1 MAKYL
6 YKLGKWAVRHR
17 KKVIGGT
24 IGILLIIAITALS
37 LGPSFSEDMS
47 IPGTESAKAGHILE
61 KEFQTSKKPA
71 PGTVNL
77 VLKAPKNQTL
87 ETEKVA
93 DVINKTIDEIKKDK
107 SVVSVA
113 TPAEL
118 GNYNKNKQIGYAVV
132 TYDVPADKV
141 TDKSKEVILHSIKET
156 RNAGIQTEL
165 AGTVA
170 FSELEIGGITEVIGV
185 VTAFV
190 ILAITF
196 TSFLAAGMPIITAVV
211 GLGVGILSILIG
223 TNYLDIPSFALSLAA
238 MLGLAVGIDYALF
251 IISRFR
257 QELSKG
263 HGLQEAVAIATG
275 TAGSAVVFAGLTVIV
290 ALLGLAVA
298 KIPFLTMMGLSAA
311 VCVLFSIFIA
321 IIFVPAILGLF
332 GHKIGPSRENKLLA
346 RLSNKKEIKESS
358 KWGNFVTKRPWS
370 VTILGV
376 LLLVMVCIPFF
387 HLHLGLPDNGT
398 KSKETTERRAYDLL
412 SEAYGPGYHSSL
424 VILAK
429 TNKNSGD
436 IKQKINEVTEKLG
449 ELSNVN
455 NVSPPIPNKSGNTFM
470 ISITPKT
477 GPDDIKTSNLVHSIR
492 KLSDS
497 LTSKDQIELL
507 VTGSTAVNIDI
518 SEKLNDALPLFATL
532 IVGFAFVLLVIVFR
546 SILVPLKAVLG
557 FLLSLGATLGFV
569 VYVTQDGH
577 FINLFGF
584 PTASPVLAFLPVI
597 VIGILFGLAMDYEVF
612 LVSRMREEFTHSK
625 DAKKAILAG
634 LKDSGE
640 VVTAA
645 GLIMISVFTGF
656 MLAPDPIIKSMG
668 FALTFGIVFD
678 AFIVRMALVPA
689 VMTIMGKA
697 AWYMPR
703 WLEKILPNIDVEGT
717 TIQTE
722 VDKKTLNNKKKHSTQ
737 IETDRVSELRRP

>member
-1 MAKYL
+1 MANYL
-6 YKLGKWAVRHR
+6 YKLGKWAVNQN

-24 IGILLIIAITALS
+24 IGILIIITIAAIS

-47 IPGTESAKAGHILE
+47 IPGTESAQAGKILE
-61 KEFQTSKKPA
+61 KEFQTSKEPT

-87 ETEKVA
+87 ESKEVV
-93 DVINKTIDEIKKDK
+93 DVINQTLDVIKKDK

-118 GNYNKNKQIGYAVV
+118 GNFNKNKQIGYAVV
-132 TYDVPADKV
+132 TYDVLANKV
-141 TDKSKEVILHSIKET
+141 TEKSKEIILDSIEET
-156 RNAGIQTEL
+156 RDAGIQTEL

-185 VTAFV
+185 VIAFV

-211 GLGVGILSILIG
+211 GLGIGILAILIG

-263 HGLQEAVAIATG
+263 HSLQEAVAIATG

-298 KIPFLTMMGLSAA
+298 KIPFLTMMGISAA
-311 VCVLFSIFIA
+311 ICVLFAIFIGV
-321 IIFVPAILGLF
+321 IFVPAILGVM
-332 GHKIGPSRENKLLA
+332 GDKIGPSRKNKFLE
-346 RLSNKKEIKESS
+346 RLTNKRKRNESS
-358 KWGNFVTKRPWS
+358 KWGDIVTKRPWT

-376 LLLVMVCIPFF
+376 LVLIIVSIPFF
-387 HLHLGLPDNGT
+387 HMQLGLPDNGT
-398 KSKETTERRAYDLL
+398 KSEETTERRAYDLL

-429 TNKNSGD
+429 TDKNSGD
-436 IKQKINEVTEKLG
+436 IQQKINEVIDELG
-449 ELSNVN
+449 ELSNVDS
-455 NVSPPIPNKSGNTFM
+455 VSPPIPNKSGNIYM

-477 GPDDIKTSNLVHSIR
+477 GPNDIKTNDLVHSIR
-492 KLSDS
+492 ELSDK
-497 LTSKDQIELL
+497 LTNKDQLDLL

-518 SEKLNDALPLFATL
+518 SEKVNDALPLFASL
-532 IVGFAFVLLVIVFR
+532 IVGFAFVLLVLVFR

-569 VYVTQDGH
+569 VFVIQDGNL
-577 FINLFGF
+577 INLFGF
-584 PTASPVLAFLPVI
+584 PTESPVLAFLPVI

-634 LKDSGE
+634 LKDSGG

-645 GLIMISVFTGF
+645 GLIMVSVFTGF

-678 AFIVRMALVPA
+678 AFIVRLAIVPA
-689 VMTIMGKA
+689 VMTLMGKA
-697 AWYMPR
+697 AWYLPSWMD
-703 WLEKILPNIDVEGT
+703 KILPNIDVEGT

-722 VDKKTLNNKKKHSTQ
+722 VAEEKNTNNKKYSNLVK
-737 IETDRVSELRRP
+737 EGRMSE